1 MKPEYMGKMVD
12 VRIVS
17 ASKFSLMSEPLT
29 SPKRPDVPEA
39 LEKGQISGL
48 VTDSNSSCAGGSPS
62 SHTVS
67 SLWPLLGLSAVI
79 GLRLAWIMYW
89 RGRR

>member
-1 MKPEYMGKMVD
+1 MDPDYMGKMVD
-12 VRIVS
+12 VLIVS

-48 VTDSNSSCAGGSPS
+48 ATESHSSSNDSLS
-62 SHTVS
+62 SHMIS
-67 SLWPLLGLSAVI
+67 PLWPLLGLTAVV
-79 GLRLAWIMYW
+79 GLRLAWILYG